1 MMKILKNT
9 FAFLPPGTTA
19 DPSSAAVA
27 NVAFPSDPYI
37 CFFPLNLSTLP
48 FHRASSPSH
57 SPAPA
62 TSRDILFHA
71 SHSNNT
77 DSRTSHIDS
86 KASIMLMA
94 VSLNDSATRAA
105 RGASGYDQAYYRGPR
120 RETADD
126 GRVCWWELRNGATQL
141 CRVDECLLG
150 AGALLSPVNSLA
162 RLRYFAYILN
172 CHLLND
178 EYGSPSSGP

>member
-1 MMKILKNT
+1 M
-9 FAFLPPGTTA
+9 AEY
-19 DPSSAAVA
+19 DEDSQE
-27 NVAFPSDPYI
+27 YI
-37 CFFPLNLSTLP
+37 CIFASRYDRGSELSGRCQRRLSIRSIYLLNVSTLP

-62 TSRDILFHA
+62 TSRDILFHS

-94 VSLNDSATRAA
+94 VSLNDSAARAA

-126 GRVCWWELRNGATQL
+126 GRVCWWELRNGA
-141 CRVDECLLG
+141 VE
-150 AGALLSPVNSLA
+150 
-162 RLRYFAYILN
+162 
-172 CHLLND
+172 
-178 EYGSPSSGP
+178 